1 MKRKIKIVIDA
12 VMSISLLFL
21 MAYQVTGERYH
32 EWIGAG
38 MLVLF
43 LIHNLLNA
51 GWYRGI
57 FKGRYSALRILRT
70 VVNLLVLVSIL
81 LTGYSGIV
89 LSRHVFRF
97 LPISRGMALARKLH
111 LAGSYWAFVL
121 MGVHLGMHWGMMTRK
136 LFAKMEGKK
145 LIWSIRILGA
155 ILAIAG
161 VWLFIRGGAYR
172 NLFLLDEFAFL
183 DYETPGVLIILQN
196 LLMMSAWIFV
206 GHYLTKKLRN
216 NRK

>member
-1 MKRKIKIVIDA
+1 MKRKIKIVIDV

-21 MAYQVTGERYH
+21 MAYQVTGEKYH

-57 FKGRYSALRILRT
+57 FKGRYSTLRILRT

-97 LPISRGMALARKLH
+97 
-111 LAGSYWAFVL
+111 
-121 MGVHLGMHWGMMTRK
+121 
-136 LFAKMEGKK
+136 FA
-145 LIWSIRILGA
+145 
-155 ILAIAG
+155 
-161 VWLFIRGGAYR
+161 
-172 NLFLLDEFAFL
+172 D
-183 DYETPGVLIILQN
+183 
-196 LLMMSAWIFV
+196 
-206 GHYLTKKLRN
+206 
-216 NRK
+216 